1 MKVNVD
7 LVLKMRKDKA
17 WSQDELAI
25 ASGLNLRT
33 IQRIEKEATASLQSL
48 KALASAFDMNI
59 RDLKIE
65 KTEKLNFIVIGVL
78 VLAVAFLLIERYVLV
93 DEPSD
98 ETIEPISTN
107 LEEQQRNV
115 LPNSVAVIPF
125 ENFSPDPDHAYFAA
139 GIHEEILNQLAK
151 VSALNVIART
161 SVLQYANTEK
171 SVIEIASEMNVETVM
186 EGSVRYADGLV
197 RITTQLNDGFTGAHL
212 WSETYTHDLGDIF
225 AIQSDVAMNIANAL
239 EERESI
245 EKVPT
250 NSPVP

>member
-1 MKVNVD
+1 MKVNVE

-65 KTEKLNFIVIGVL
+65 KTEKLNFIITGAL

-93 DEPSD
+93 DEPPD

-139 GIHEEILNQLAK
+139 GIHEKILNQLAK

-212 WSETYTHDLGDIF
+212 WSEAYTHDLDDIF

-250 NSPVP
+250 NSPAP